1 MTWLRCVDEMPDD
14 ESAVLLCDSCG
25 EVFEGYR
32 DAGCWV
38 LPTSHNVERYIV
50 AWADMPAP
58 PAWYQE
64 G

>member
-1 MTWLRCVDEMPDD
+1 MTWLRCVDGMPDD
-14 ESAVLLCDSCG
+14 GIAVLLCDSCG

-32 DAGCWV
+32 EAGYWV
-38 LPTSHNVERYIV
+38 LPGLVERDIV
-50 AWADMPAP
+50 AWADMPEP

>member
-1 MTWLRCVDEMPDD
+1 MPDD
-14 ESAVLLCDSCG
+14 GIAVLLCDSCG

-32 DAGCWV
+32 EAGYWV
-38 LPTSHNVERYIV
+38 LPGLVERDIV
-50 AWADMPAP
+50 AWADMPEP